1 MFVLWN
7 PVMSLSQLYTWVL
20 LPHAESRSVLQ
31 LLDTSIASFPPGSIS
46 PSSLLNLPLA
56 IVPDGLCSLW
66 NAKTRLTRWLDVH
79 QSAPTI
85 SAISLISLHCTSTIS
100 GNGSG
105 GGGCGWRQRRRWPV
119 WQRHTAQSALHGTS
133 KDTKPNENK
142 WPPMEAA
149 PTLWARL
156 VPLISRWLYLLSC
169 EFLVT

>member
-1 MFVLWN
+1 MKPSHVPLTALHVSA
-7 PVMSLSQLYTWVL
+7 PASCRVTLSAAAPWHLYSFFSPWVNITIVSSQSSTCNCSWWPL
-20 LPHAESRSVLQ
+20 LPLKCKE
-31 LLDTSIASFPPGSIS
+31 
-46 PSSLLNLPLA
+46 
-56 IVPDGLCSLW
+56 
-66 NAKTRLTRWLDVH
+66 LTRWLDVH

-156 VPLISRWLYLLSC
+156 VPLIARWLYLLSC
-169 EFLVT
+169 EFLVS

>member
-66 NAKTRLTRWLDVH
+66 NAKSWPGDW
-79 QSAPTI
+79 SC
-85 SAISLISLHCTSTIS
+85 ISLHQRLVPSASFLFIAPAPS
-100 GNGSG
+100 VVMDRGAEAA
-105 GGGCGWRQRRRWPV
+105 GWRQRRRWPV

-169 EFLVT
+169 EFLVS